1 MASHPEAAFAPAIGG
16 PVIPANGAKKR
27 DRHRWASVPEC
38 HLQPELQPE
47 FLGVLQL
54 DSAFLARTL
63 IALEFVGNGLTF
75 MQAIQIRTFNGRDV
89 HEHVLAAVSGLN
101 EAEALGGVEPFD
113 STGSHFQP
121 P

>member
-1 MASHPEAAFAPAIGG
+1 MAHKK
-16 PVIPANGAKKR
+16 GADTHQVATPDLR
-27 DRHRWASVPEC
+27 PQPR
-38 HLQPELQPE
+38 LQRK

-63 IALEFVGNGLTF
+63 VALKLVGNGLTF
-75 MQAIQIRTFNGRDV
+75 MKAIQVRTFNGRDV
-89 HEHVLAAVSGLN
+89 YEHVLAAVSGLN